1 MSDYP
6 SLGQQAKNFIKSA
19 VDVVKNPYIVSD
31 DIKQQRLN
39 ICSLCEHHDYI
50 MNRCKECGCF
60 LNAKVIFAG
69 NSCPIGK
76 WDIVKQEDVETSEVN
91 IESID
96 TEVMVEDRDYPVFP
110 KGEKEVGF
118 VYTWKE
124 SSWTWNGEGWDFN
137 YPDGYD
143 GPREND
149 V

>member
-6 SLGQQAKNFIKSA
+6 SIGQQAKNLIQS
-19 VDVVKNPYIVSD
+19 VGNVVKNPYIVSD
-31 DIKQQRLN
+31 EVKQERLN

-76 WDIVKQEDVETSEVN
+76 WNTVEKSAPEVN
-91 IESID
+91 VED
-96 TEVMVEDRDYPVFP
+96 THTELMVEERDYPVFP
-110 KGEKEVGF
+110 KGDKEVGF
-118 VYTWKE
+118 VYEWKE
-124 SSWTWNGEGWDFN
+124 SSWTWKGEQWEFN
-137 YPDGYD
+137 YPEGYD
-143 GPREND
+143 GPREEN